1 MKKLDPQYI
10 VGFVDGEGCFCVGIS
25 KHKTLKRKLEI
36 RALFEIELRA
46 DDRDILERLQYTL
59 GCGRIYD
66 LSYER
71 YGWAPHVKY
80 KVSSI
85 KEIAE
90 KIIPF
95 FDRYP
100 LQAKKSFSYE
110 RFRTI
115 VLLVRDKKHLT
126 DQGFREVTRL
136 RDQMRT
142 VTKKHY
148 RNR

>member
-25 KHKTLKRKLEI
+25 QHKTLKRKLEI

-46 DDRDILERLQYTL
+46 DDREILERLQYTL

-71 YGWAPHVKY
+71 YGWTPHVKY
-80 KVSSI
+80 KVSSV

-95 FDRYP
+95 FDRNP

-115 VLLVRDKKHLT
+115 VLMVQEKRHLT
-126 DQGFREVTRL
+126 DQGFREIFRL

-142 VTKKHY
+142 MTKKHY